1 MIIQADPF
9 TGDVTC
15 YFLVADKMYFYL
27 MQYTHRILSVH
38 YEEYQFHLS
47 FPELEINYNE
57 KLELY
62 KPSLHH
68 HVVPFSYSRSR
79 LHNCSK
85 IHQPIG
91 QLAYFVST
99 NQSLVM

>member
-1 MIIQADPF
+1 ML
-9 TGDVTC
+9 GDVTC

-38 YEEYQFHLS
+38 YEECQFHLS

-62 KPSLHH
+62 KPPYIITLFLSPT
-68 HVVPFSYSRSR
+68 HVHDYITAVRY
-79 LHNCSK
+79 
-85 IHQPIG
+85 I
-91 QLAYFVST
+91 
-99 NQSLVM
+99 NQ